1 MGPTACSHPQ
11 PQQHS
16 EPLQPHPGGLQGGHS
31 ARPRVWVERQQKK
44 QLSMGVSLLGGT
56 RAGGPRRAATD
67 TGGGQRVGQS
77 RRDVVG
83 PVGQVGAQTPAAQRD
98 TQLGAAGRDGCGIK
112 QGPCSSNT
120 AETTPSH
127 CQNTATPPHNLRKG
141 VQTPIPHPYPTA
153 PSTAMASAAP
163 RLARM
168 AAMTTAVLL
177 RRAGVGSMVLR
188 LRAGRAQGE
197 GWHPG
202 LGWHGDIGELF
213 SPSVLG
219 WRHGGHSPTPSGTS
233 PQEDGVGPLRLRFG
247 ATAAHQQELHPA
259 GWAPLAPVRGRH
271 DAPSHCL
278 TCRAPGR
285 AAAHCRV
292 PGRGTPCPR
301 RPAARLHREL
311 SIRRRL
317 PPSAVSCRRG
327 RWAAPRMGAPRRWM
341 WGF

>member
-1 MGPTACSHPQ
+1 MGRGAAACSHR
-11 PQQHS
+11 HRRGAACGA
-16 EPLQPHPGGLQGGHS
+16 ELEGRGGS
-31 ARPRVWVERQQKK
+31 C
-44 QLSMGVSLLGGT
+44 
-56 RAGGPRRAATD
+56 RAGGRPD
-67 TGGGQRVGQS
+67 PGG
-77 RRDVVG
+77 
-83 PVGQVGAQTPAAQRD
+83 T
-98 TQLGAAGRDGCGIK
+98 AGH
-112 QGPCSSNT
+112 T
-120 AETTPSH
+120 AECCGERWVRHQAGSVQLKHRRNHPIPLPKYS
-127 CQNTATPPHNLRKG
+127 NPPPNLRKKRKG